1 MFNDYN
7 KEFQFLINVSREAYQ
22 KKEDARACLVYAGAK
37 AIQRNKMA
45 FVQKE
50 MTIPQFLDL
59 ATTGH
64 TFCNLFNFN
73 PKKEYWIKNSKGQSY
88 QTYPLYCKGEN
99 KGAMKIQFKSDKYFQ
114 GSQAVF
120 VDVDYTS
127 YKTVP
132 EYLAKL
138 SMQPTCVYMSFS
150 DGIEKSKVKSR
161 RFRLVYVFD
170 EILDQQK
177 FLYVSKSI
185 NDQIIADTGEDM
197 EDDCGTRMSQYMNG
211 VYGNDEK
218 YEFDWIYTPRDFC
231 VSGDYYIKPY
241 IEETKEPE
249 PEPEDDPMKF
259 DNQMLNDMESM
270 EYKTFMHLYS
280 TRYKYIYRTE
290 KDAWEDGLYQFTDEN
305 YLQLYY
311 YREKV
316 KDGEHRRKKLFWA
329 ACLRRLINPEIDPNT
344 LLFNLYVDRERFYD
358 NSDEVMSIAC
368 LTRRVRKAFEMTY
381 EELQRFCGATVAYWK
396 ANRPYRIF
404 KSGIVELYGSVTC
417 VMKIIRYKELDV
429 LYDRSISLKENIE
442 RGLTVPQSTLYRYCA
457 DRMIDTNP
465 NRPITEREKRQQK
478 RDLKQE
484 KIALFQKLYDP
495 DKSIRHNKEY
505 LADKGLNISVGTIA
519 EWSKLYYKQDFAR
532 QIERLR
538 DNTCFDVDLPVLNFD
553 MDILANEKEPYL
565 EETKSYEMYN
575 WELPPLYW
583 ENNNPCMCFS

>member
-64 TFCNLFNFN
+64 TFCNLFNFD

-88 QTYPLYCKGEN
+88 QTYPIYCKGEN

-120 VDVDYTS
+120 VDIDYTS

-150 DGIEKSKVKSR
+150 DGIEKSNVKSR

-259 DNQMLNDMESM
+259 DNQMLNDMENM
-270 EYKTFMHLYS
+270 EYKDFMHLYS

-404 KSGIVELYGSVTC
+404 KSGVVELYGSVTR
-417 VMKIIRYKELDV
+417 VMKLIRYKELDL

-565 EETKSYEMYN
+565 EEAKSYEMYN

>member
-37 AIQRNKMA
+37 AIKRNKMA

-211 VYGNDEK
+211 VYGNNET
-218 YEFDWIYTPRDFC
+218 YESDWVYSPSDFC
-231 VSGDYYIKPY
+231 VSGDYTIKPY
-241 IEETKEPE
+241 IEEETPE

-404 KSGIVELYGSVTC
+404 KSGIVEFYGSVTR
-417 VMKIIRYKELDV
+417 VMKLIRYKELDV

-505 LADKGLNISVGTIA
+505 LAEKGLNISVGTIA

-565 EETKSYEMYN
+565 EEAKSYEMYN

>member
-37 AIQRNKMA
+37 AIKRNKMA

-64 TFCNLFNFN
+64 TFCNLFNFD

-88 QTYPLYCKGEN
+88 QSYPIYYKGEN
-99 KGAMKIQFKSDKYFQ
+99 KGAMKIQFKSDKYFH

-150 DGIEKSKVKSR
+150 DGIEKSNVKSR

-241 IEETKEPE
+241 IEEETPE

-404 KSGIVELYGSVTC
+404 KSGIVELYGSVTR
-417 VMKIIRYKELDV
+417 VMKLIRYKELDV

-457 DRMIDTNP
+457 ERKIDTNP
-465 NRPITEREKRQQK
+465 NKPITVREQRQQK

-505 LADKGLNISVGTIA
+505 LAEKGLNISVGTIA

-553 MDILANEKEPYL
+553 MDILANEIEPYL
-565 EETKSYEMYN
+565 EEAKSYEIYN

>member
-37 AIQRNKMA
+37 AIKRNKMA

-64 TFCNLFNFN
+64 TFCNLFNFD

-88 QTYPLYCKGEN
+88 QSYPIYYKGEN
-99 KGAMKIQFKSDKYFQ
+99 KGAMKIQFKSDKYFH

-150 DGIEKSKVKSR
+150 DGIEKSNVKSR

-241 IEETKEPE
+241 IEEIKEPE

-396 ANRPYRIF
+396 ANRPYFIF
-404 KSGIVELYGSVTC
+404 KPGVIANYGNANH
-417 VMKIIRYKELDV
+417 VMKLIRYKELDV